1 MGIRAAHG
9 RPLAEIERAREK
21 RKEKENAEEFESSKK
36 EHVRRRDEH
45 TESVL
50 DAEVDTTYRPSSAE
64 SIAAYELIMKF
75 IETKFGAQRTAIMRS
90 FAHELIAILKN
101 DTLTASQSR
110 INALN
115 STFSS
120 ASVSFHKNDL
130 DLLQK
135 YCRKINDFGIA
146 VMDPDE
152 KAARENNRGFLSI
165 CSFLHFSHFSTL
177 HFDWKFTPFFC
188 LLLCHCNLTGNT
200 LISLRYEHVL

>member
-9 RPLAEIERAREK
+9 RPLEEIEKARRK
-21 RKEKENAEEFESSKK
+21 RKEAEKAEEFESTKQDQ
-36 EHVRRRDEH
+36 RRRDQR

-90 FAHELIAILKN
+90 FADEIIAILKN
-101 DTLTASQSR
+101 DNLTASQSR

-130 DLLQK
+130 DLLHK
-135 YCRKINDFGIA
+135 YCRNINDFGITA
-146 VMDPDE
+146 MDPDE
-152 KAARENNRGFLSI
+152 KAARESNRGSHSLSLSQPTYP
-165 CSFLHFSHFSTL
+165 CATTL
-177 HFDWKFTPFFC
+177 SM
-188 LLLCHCNLTGNT
+188 
-200 LISLRYEHVL
+200 IYSL